1 MTTPLPPTV
10 ADDISRRRKE
20 YETAGLDVA
29 DVDPDPIVQWHRWYD
44 DAVAAN
50 LTEPNAVVVST
61 CGADGQPD
69 ARFVLVRGVDEL
81 GFQFFTNYGSAKAMQ
96 LAANPRAS
104 MTFGWLDLHRQVR
117 VRGLVEL
124 VPPEASDGYWN
135 SRPKASQLASAASP
149 QSRIVASRAE
159 LEAGVE
165 QLADR
170 WSEAASMPRP
180 DTWGGY
186 RLVPDE
192 IEFWQGRPA
201 RLHDRLWYRRAVDTW
216 SIERLAP

>member
-1 MTTPLPPTV
+1 MREEI
-10 ADDISRRRKE
+10 ARRRKE
-20 YETAGLDVA
+20 YETAGLEPSE
-29 DVDPDPIVQWHRWYD
+29 VDPNPITQWLQWYE

-69 ARFVLVRGVDEL
+69 ARYVLVRGVNDM
-81 GFQFFTNYGSAKAMQ
+81 GFQFFTNYGSAKAVQM
-96 LAANPRAS
+96 AANPKAS

-117 VRGLVEL
+117 VRGSIEL
-124 VPPEASDGYWN
+124 LAAGASDDYWN
-135 SRPKASQLASAASP
+135 SRPKDSQIASASSP
-149 QSRIVASRAE
+149 QSRVIAGRGE
-159 LEAGVE
+159 LEAMVAATAARYVDVE
-165 QLADR
+165 
-170 WSEAASMPRP
+170 SMPRP

-201 RLHDRLWYRRAVDTW
+201 RLHDRLWYRRSGDTW
-216 SIERLAP
+216 IIERLAS